1 MVAVAVADGVPAQ
14 VAIAIAG
21 SEGVDDVLA
30 VVVVPAA
37 PVRVPVL
44 P

>member
-1 MVAVAVADGVPAQ
+1 MVTVTVADGVPAQ
-14 VAIAIAG
+14 VAVPIAH
-21 SEGVDDVLA
+21 SEGVDDMLA
-30 VVVVPAA
+30 VVMIPAA